1 MTYSVSDLYIHP
13 IKSLGAIQTSS
24 FQIDACGP
32 ALDRRIMLIDPNG
45 KFITQR
51 QSPIMSLI
59 NVVLNNQTLT
69 LSYGNESIK
78 LPLPNFGSKTNAV
91 TVDVWGDKIS
101 GQLISSNA
109 SQWLST
115 ILKKDVR
122 LVYMDDS
129 EHRQVDLEFAK
140 PGVQTGFSDGF
151 PFLLISQA
159 SIDFLSD
166 KVGFE
171 LLMTR
176 FRPNI
181 VVAGCE
187 PFEED
192 SWKKIRIGQVDFDV
206 VKPCSRCV
214 IPTIDVRTGEK
225 QKEVMQAMLEYRK
238 KDKNVF
244 VGQNLI
250 HKQSGELTAG
260 MTVEVLE

>member
-1 MTYSVSDLYIHP
+1 MAYSVSDLYFHP
-13 IKSLGAIQTSS
+13 IKSLGAIQTSR
-24 FQIDACGP
+24 FDVDACGP
-32 ALDRRIMLIDPNG
+32 QLDRRIMLVDPNG

-51 QSPIMSLI
+51 QAPIMSLI
-59 NVVLNNQTLT
+59 KVALNNRSLNLT
-69 LSYGNESIK
+69 FNDEAIS
-78 LPLPNFGSKTNAV
+78 LPVPDFKAKTNDV
-91 TVDVWGDKIS
+91 VVDVWGDKIT

-109 SQWLST
+109 SQWLSA

-122 LVYMDDS
+122 LVYMDDT
-129 EHRQVDLEFAK
+129 EHRQVDLDFAK

-151 PFLLISQA
+151 PFLIISQA
-159 SIDFLSD
+159 SIDFLSE

-181 VVAGCE
+181 VVDGCE

-192 SWKKIRIGQVDFDV
+192 SWKKIRIGEIDFDV

-214 IPTIDVRTGEK
+214 IPTIDIKTGEK
-225 QKEVMQAMLEYRK
+225 QKEVMQAMLKYRK
-238 KDKNVF
+238 KEKNVF

-250 HKQSGELTAG
+250 HNQLGALATG